1 VVNQI
6 YNFNNMAEE
15 IYTCQKCGHPSHC
28 GDVDEVSSH
37 KRIRKNDCSECKCK
51 KCSCERCNLYINDK

>member
-1 VVNQI
+1 
-6 YNFNNMAEE
+6 MAEE

-28 GDVDEVSSH
+28 GEVDEVSSH
-37 KRIRKNDCSECKCK
+37 KRTRKNDCGECECK